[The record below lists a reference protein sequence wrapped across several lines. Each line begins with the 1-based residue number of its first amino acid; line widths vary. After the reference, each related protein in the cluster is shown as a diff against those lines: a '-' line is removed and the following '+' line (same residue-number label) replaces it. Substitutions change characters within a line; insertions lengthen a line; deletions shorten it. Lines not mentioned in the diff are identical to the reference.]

1 MAKKTNPKVI
11 GGFVIGACVLMIAG
25 ALAFGGGEFL
35 KPKAEAVIFFQGSLG
50 GLDVGAPVTFRGVK
64 VGTVTRIVIEYD
76 VAKQVLNIPVYLQL
90 EPEKFQIV
98 SGQRDPLKN
107 MGALISRGLRG
118 QLETLSMVTGQTSV
132 NFDFHPGTPI
142 RLLGIKPGVEELPS
156 VPSSM
161 AQLTAS
167 VSGVLEKIN
176 ALPLDQISKQVI
188 DTIEAAHQALKDADT
203 VMTGASGLV
212 ANLNTEVK
220 PLSDSVLG
228 TSDQAS
234 LTLQEARKRLELREG
249 EPMQNLNETLI
260 AGRSLMNTLNRT
272 VPPLLAAAQ
281 PVMAT
286 ISKALDQAYLTLQTA
301 QRAIAP
307 DSPLMYQVNNTLR
320 ELKAAV
326 TAIRIFAE
334 YIQRNPNALL
344 TGNH

>member
-142 RLLGIKPGVEELPS
+142 RLLGIKPGVQELPS

-188 DTIEAAHQALKDADT
+188 DTIEAAH
-203 VMTGASGLV
+203 
-212 ANLNTEVK
+212 
-220 PLSDSVLG
+220 
-228 TSDQAS
+228 
-234 LTLQEARKRLELREG
+234 
-249 EPMQNLNETLI
+249 
-260 AGRSLMNTLNRT
+260 
-272 VPPLLAAAQ
+272 
-281 PVMAT
+281 
-286 ISKALDQAYLTLQTA
+286 
-301 QRAIAP
+301 
-307 DSPLMYQVNNTLR
+307 
-320 ELKAAV
+320 
-326 TAIRIFAE
+326 
-334 YIQRNPNALL
+334 
-344 TGNH
+344 

>member
-1 MAKKTNPKVI
+1 
-11 GGFVIGACVLMIAG
+11 
-25 ALAFGGGEFL
+25 
-35 KPKAEAVIFFQGSLG
+35 
-50 GLDVGAPVTFRGVK
+50 
-64 VGTVTRIVIEYD
+64 VTRIVIEYD